1 MSKKINII
9 FFLIIST
16 LVISIVYIQSSFQ
29 HWSAQWDLDFWY
41 IYNASLMSS
50 GIQQEWYDHPA
61 TTILSFYSIFYKIY
75 SLVDHSFIYKI
86 NEIMSSNDPNTVL
99 QKLYFVTRIFD
110 SINIILI
117 ALFTFKISKLLTSK
131 DLYAYLLTSSL
142 IFSLTF
148 MNNLSILNPEDWATL
163 FFLIS
168 FYYLLK
174 FYNQNKIID
183 LILSGI
189 FFSFSFYSKI
199 SVIFLFFF
207 TILLI
212 PLFSEIHK
220 IKIKSVVQKIIEKN
234 FLIIFTLY
242 VISLFIYFFIQIY
255 VLGKLD
261 PFIQNKELDA
271 VIILLINLFYMSF
284 FFLISKFNLIKFKE
298 YFSIFIIF
306 FFGFCFGLLIFVL
319 LDIFKIVNINPL
331 VLVHLIKP
339 FYKMLNFVS
348 GEIPSFTSS
357 VGFYETIILII
368 KKTFSE
374 FKFDNFLFISLC
386 IIFIISI
393 SNDFRNK
400 RNNYLLLKLIILSS
414 LVFNTLVFNFRYWVE
429 YLIYV
434 HVLHIILLAVCFQ
447 NINKKLIDTFCII
460 TLIYIL
466 IFLPI
471 KNFSDFERI
480 IMTRESK
487 LDQLCNNPDK
497 NDVHSIFYFKIY
509 SQQFTEDTYRKIC
522 KQFN

>member
-9 FFLIIST
+9 LFLIIST

-86 NEIMSSNDPNTVL
+86 NEIMNSDDPNLVL

-117 ALFTFKISKLLTSK
+117 TLFTFKISKLLTSK

-212 PLFSEIHK
+212 PLFSEIHTTK
-220 IKIKSVVQKIIEKN
+220 VKSNIQKIIEKK
-234 FLIIFTLY
+234 FSIIFTIY
-242 VISLFIYFFIQIY
+242 VISLLVYFFTQIF

-271 VIILLINLFYMSF
+271 IIIILINLVYMSL
-284 FFLISKFNLIKFKE
+284 FLVISKFNLIKFKE
-298 YFSIFIIF
+298 YFSIFVIF

-319 LDIFKIVNINPL
+319 LDIFNIVNINPL

-348 GEIPSFTSS
+348 SEIPSSL
-357 VGFYETIILII
+357 VGNFETIILII

-374 FKFDNFLFISLC
+374 FKFDNFLFISLF
-386 IIFIISI
+386 IVFIISI
-393 SNDFRNK
+393 LNDFKNK
-400 RNNYLLLKLIILSS
+400 KNNYLFIKLIIFSS

-434 HVLHIILLAVCFQ
+434 HVLHIILLAICFQ
-447 NINKKLIDTFCII
+447 NVKKKLIDIFCVI
-460 TLIYIL
+460 TLIYIS
-466 IFLPI
+466 IILPI

-480 IMTRESK
+480 VMTRESK
-487 LDQLCNNPDK
+487 LNQLCNNSDK

-522 KQFN
+522 KQFS